1 VNRCWLSFLACH
13 NRSTSA
19 HSKHSLAKPPKK
31 ISKRKISKKPLINI
45 GRVGLVA
52 LIFAL
57 LLSALKI
64 EPAKALVGN
73 NPIRVFGQND
83 NFNDTRANGVGVSGA
98 GLNYPVQMDLDSSGV
113 GAISG

>member
-1 VNRCWLSFLACH
+1 MLVIFFSLSQQVNLSPFQTFP
-13 NRSTSA
+13 SQTS
-19 HSKHSLAKPPKK
+19 KK